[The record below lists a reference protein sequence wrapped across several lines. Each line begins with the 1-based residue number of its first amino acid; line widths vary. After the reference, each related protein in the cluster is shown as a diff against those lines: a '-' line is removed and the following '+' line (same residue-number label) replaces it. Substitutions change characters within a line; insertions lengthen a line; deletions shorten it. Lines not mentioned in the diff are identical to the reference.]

1 MTIQLDTALLICVL
15 TTAAIYLCLSRELVR
30 SLFGF
35 LLLSNAANLVVLSV
49 SGDPSGRRAA
59 NLSDAAHAYVDPVP
73 QALILTAI
81 VIGFSV
87 AAYLT
92 VLIYRTYVDAGDG
105 APLTLEEPPVVP
117 EGSPHQDSV
126 TNDLPVEAQHAA
138 PPRPLDDAPQRPAAP
153 SGTP

>member
-1 MTIQLDTALLICVL
+1 MTNQLDTALLVVVL
-15 TTAAIYLCLSRELVR
+15 TSAAIYLCLSRELVR

-59 NLSDAAHAYVDPVP
+59 SVGEQTSGYVDPLP

-105 APLTLEEPPVVP
+105 AALTLEEPPVVT
-117 EGSPHQDSV
+117 EGGLNKASD
-126 TNDLPVEAQHAA
+126 TNDLPEAHGT
-138 PPRPLDDAPQRPAAP
+138 LDDAPQRPTAP
-153 SGTP
+153 SGMQS